1 MKMFVFSSSNQFHPM
16 KKTAISLWL
25 MPIRILLLLTAVII
39 ANISYG
45 QVSDAE
51 RKAFTTPDKVQ
62 TTRLGT
68 LNFKDGAPDA
78 ATTQKLY
85 DELDYIHAVDAFM
98 NGYPLVNQLAL
109 RKGFIKAGIND
120 NEIIVTP
127 NLMES
132 KSLFLTAN
140 ADTYYFWGYLDLTK
154 GPLVVETPP
163 GALGIFDDMTW
174 KWITDFGLPGPDRG
188 EGGKYLLLPPGYDG
202 GLPQGGYFIGR
213 SNTWQVS
220 FLGRCFLQDN
230 DPKPV
235 DELVKKSI
243 KIYPYVPGSMGSSI
257 GNYLNGKGDLGKL
270 STPVAPRFVDGTAKV
285 MNTIPPADY
294 TFFELLNEVI
304 QTQPAGAVDAEIAGQ
319 AAAIGIEK
327 GKPFNP
333 DSRMKKILTEAAAVA
348 NATARAVT
356 FNARASEG
364 FNYYGAGSNWVNSLF
379 TGGYEF
385 MTPPP
390 EITKEGVKPF
400 PSDGAR
406 KLDARTWFFYLATG
420 VTPAMCM
427 RLANVGSQYLAIYLD
442 NKNIP
447 FDGGKTYKVTLPPN
461 IPAAR
466 FWSFTVYDNQSRSML
481 ETPQR
486 YPRAGSQT
494 YPSPA
499 AKPNAD
505 GSTTV
510 YFGPTQPS
518 GVDRG
523 NWIQTMPGKGWC
535 ALLRLYSPEKSFF
548 DKSWRLSEIELVK

>member
-1 MKMFVFSSSNQFHPM
+1 MKTKHLKSFV
-16 KKTAISLWL
+16 
-25 MPIRILLLLTAVII
+25 TAVAVLAMLVTPITTS
-39 ANISYG
+39 A
-45 QVSDAE
+45 QQ
-51 RKAFTTPDKVQ
+51 FTTPDSVE
-62 TTRLGT
+62 TRLGT
-68 LNFKDGAPDA
+68 LKFKDGVPDA

-85 DELDYIHAVDAFM
+85 DELDYIHAVGAFM

-120 NEIIVTP
+120 NEFIVTP
-127 NLMES
+127 NLMEA

-140 ADTYYFWGYLDLTK
+140 ADTYYFWGYIDLTK
-154 GPLVVETPP
+154 GPMVVETPP

-188 EGGKYLLLPPGYDG
+188 EGGKYVIVPPGYNG
-202 GLPQGGYFIGR
+202 TLPEGGYFVGH
-213 SNTWQVS
+213 SGTWQVS
-220 FLGRCFLQDN
+220 CLGRLFLQDN

-235 DELVKKSI
+235 DEIVKKSL
-243 KIYPYVPGSMGSSI
+243 KIYPYVPGGMGSSI
-257 GNYLNGKGDLGKL
+257 GSYLNGKGALGQL
-270 STPVAPRFVDGTAKV
+270 STAVSPRMVDGTAKV

-294 TFFELLNEVI
+294 TYFEFLNEVI
-304 QTQPAGAVDAEIAGQ
+304 QTQPAGAVDPEIAGQ
-319 AAAIGIEK
+319 AAAIGILK

-333 DSRMKKILTEAAAVA
+333 DARMKKILTDATAVSNAA
-348 NATARAVT
+348 ARAVT
-356 FNARASEG
+356 FNARPAEG
-364 FNYYGAGSNWVNSLF
+364 FNYYGTESNWVNSLF

-390 EITKEGVKPF
+390 EITKEGVKPY

-406 KLDARTWFFYLATG
+406 KLNARTWFFYLATG

-427 RLANVGSQYLAIYLD
+427 RLENIGSQYLAVYLD
-442 NKNIP
+442 SKDVP
-447 FDGGKTYKVTLPPN
+447 FDGGKTYKVTLPKD

-481 ETPQR
+481 DTPQR

-499 AKPNAD
+499 AKPNPD

-510 YFGPTQPS
+510 YFAPTQPA

-523 NWIQTMPGKGWC
+523 NWIQTDPKKGWC
-535 ALLRLYSPEKSFF
+535 ALLRLYSPLKPFF
-548 DKSWRLSEIELVK
+548 DKSWRAGEIELVR

>member
-1 MKMFVFSSSNQFHPM
+1 MNQIKER
-16 KKTAISLWL
+16 KKAAAPRWL
-25 MPIRILLLLTAVII
+25 GNTKFLLLFIAITTAH
-39 ANISYG
+39 ISYG

-51 RKAFTTPDKVQ
+51 RKSFITPDKVQ

-68 LNFKDGAPDA
+68 LQFKDGAPDA

-98 NGYPLVNQLAL
+98 SGYPLVSQIAL

-120 NEIIVTP
+120 NDVIVTP
-127 NLMES
+127 NLMDS
-132 KSLFLTAN
+132 KTLFLTAN
-140 ADTYYFWGYLDLTK
+140 ADTYYMWGYLDLTK
-154 GPLVVETPP
+154 GPIVVETPP
-163 GALGIFDDMTW
+163 GALGIFDDMAW
-174 KWITDFGLPGPDRG
+174 KWICDFGLPGPDRG
-188 EGGKYLLLPPGYDG
+188 EGGKYLILPPGYNG
-202 GLPQGGYFIGR
+202 KLPQGGYFIGR
-213 SNTWQVS
+213 CNTWQVS
-220 FLGRCFLQDN
+220 FLGRCFLQNN

-235 DELVKKSI
+235 DELVKKTL

-257 GNYLNGKGDLGKL
+257 GDYLNGTGDLGKL
-270 STPVAPRFVDGTAKV
+270 STPVAPRFVDGTSKV
-285 MNTIPPADY
+285 MSTIPPSDY
-294 TFFELLNEVI
+294 TYFELLNEVI
-304 QTQPAGAVDAEIAGQ
+304 QTQPAGSVDAEIAGQ
-319 AAAIGIEK
+319 AAAVGIEK

-333 DSRMKKILTEAAAVA
+333 DARMKKILTEAAAVA

-356 FNARASEG
+356 FNPRASEG
-364 FNYYGAGSNWVNSLF
+364 FNYYDAPSNWVNSLF

-420 VTPAMCM
+420 ITPAMCM
-427 RLANVGSQYLAIYLD
+427 RLENVGSQYLAVYLD
-442 NKNIP
+442 NKNMP
-447 FDGGKTYKVTLPPN
+447 LDGGKTYKVTLPPN

-510 YFGPTQPS
+510 YFGPTQPN

-535 ALLRLYSPEKSFF
+535 ALLRLYSPLKSFF
-548 DKSWRLSEIELVK
+548 DKSWRAGEVELVK